1 MNFDLLLCL
10 LFLPCCNACSMMLFP
25 LLQNLTSKKHY
36 VTDITESAL
45 FSSYSLLNRQQAG
58 RKTSPVSIWGLSGA
72 GIDKHGRPDACWSGG
87 PLPRRFQALWLW
99 QHGNHNHKT
108 IGAAFTVLRRKPQW
122 SWNPGTKSNIFLIQ
136 VMPIGFKQD
145 MVNDVD
151 NDATGEL
158 HFPNF
163 LQMMRKKYS
172 DNNAE
177 DEIREAF
184 RVFDSVRQ
192 SDFKNCDNAATI
204 FIHLGR

>member
-1 MNFDLLLCL
+1 
-10 LFLPCCNACSMMLFP
+10 
-25 LLQNLTSKKHY
+25 
-36 VTDITESAL
+36 
-45 FSSYSLLNRQQAG
+45 
-58 RKTSPVSIWGLSGA
+58 
-72 GIDKHGRPDACWSGG
+72 
-87 PLPRRFQALWLW
+87 
-99 QHGNHNHKT
+99 
-108 IGAAFTVLRRKPQW
+108 
-122 SWNPGTKSNIFLIQ
+122 
-136 VMPIGFKQD
+136 MPIGFKQD

-192 SDFKNCDNAATI
+192 SDFKNCDYAATI